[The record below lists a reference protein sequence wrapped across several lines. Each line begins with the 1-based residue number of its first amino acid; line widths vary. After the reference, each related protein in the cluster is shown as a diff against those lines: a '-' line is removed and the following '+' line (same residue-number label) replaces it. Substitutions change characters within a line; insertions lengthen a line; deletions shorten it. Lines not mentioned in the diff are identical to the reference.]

1 MSKVRDTEVEI
12 PVTEVGGSGPTP
24 PPGHLK
30 PNTPRGSNVEELTSE
45 LKVLKLK
52 KKLKSKKTKIQ
63 EVSSSSS
70 SNDEGNGSSSSDESF
85 RDKKG
90 NGKKKNGAK
99 SSYNTTSFNYDSLPS
114 NHFFTSVHIGKPPC
128 FDGVNY
134 AKWCHGMK
142 VHLMSLNPSV

>member
-1 MSKVRDTEVEI
+1 MSKVRDIEVEI

-70 SNDEGNGSSSSDESF
+70 SNDEGNGSSSSRVFEI
-85 RDKKG
+85 RRAM
-90 NGKKKNGAK
+90 AK
-99 SSYNTTSFNYDSLPS
+99 RRMGLSLPTTLPLS
-114 NHFFTSVHIGKPPC
+114 IMIACPLTISSLPCTS
-128 FDGVNY
+128 
-134 AKWCHGMK
+134 A
-142 VHLMSLNPSV
+142 SLPVSMG